1 MAGTDASP
9 GSGAGN
15 IAGAGI
21 PAVVLPARGQGA
33 FAVPHPF
40 PYQGSKRGIAGHILP
55 HFPRGVG
62 RLIEP
67 FCGSGA
73 ISIAAASSRLAR
85 SFWLNDL
92 NAPLMK
98 LWRAILERPDELA
111 ANYEALWKEQIPDRK
126 EFFFRIR
133 REFNDSHQPHHLL
146 YLLARI
152 VKGSVRYGRD
162 GSFNQSP
169 DNRRAGMRPAT
180 MRRQLLDVSDRLTG
194 KTRLTATDFRQ
205 VLGEAETADLVY
217 LDPPYQGTSFS
228 RDRRYCNGVRF
239 DEFVDALREMNGR
252 EIPFIVSYDGR
263 TGDKDHG
270 RLLPDH
276 LGLERLQIRA
286 GVSSQSVLLGTPS
299 ETVESLYLSPA
310 LVKRRAVEPWPA
322 SRFEPI
328 TQRLLFA

>member
-1 MAGTDASP
+1 MVATDASP
-9 GSGAGN
+9 GSGGEDVAG
-15 IAGAGI
+15 
-21 PAVVLPARGQGA
+21 PRVSAVVLPARGQGG

-40 PYQGSKRGIAGHILP
+40 PYQGSKRGIASHILP
-55 HFPRGVG
+55 HFPRGAG

-73 ISIAAASSRLAR
+73 ISIAAASCRAAR

-92 NAPLMK
+92 NAPLMN
-98 LWRAILERPDELA
+98 LWGAILDRPQELA
-111 ANYEALWKEQIPDRK
+111 SQYEALWKEQIPDRK
-126 EFFFRIR
+126 EFFFRVR

-180 MRRQLLDVSDRLTG
+180 MRRQLLDVADRLAG
-194 KTRLTATDFRQ
+194 RTRLTATDYRQ
-205 VLGEAETADLVY
+205 TLGEAESADLVY

-228 RDRRYCNGVRF
+228 RDHRYCGGVRF
-239 DEFVDALREMNGR
+239 EELVDALDEMNDR

-263 TGDKDHG
+263 TGNKDHG
-270 RLLPDH
+270 RPLPDH

-286 GVSSQSVLLGTPS
+286 GVSSQSVLLGIPS
-299 ETVESLYLSPA
+299 ETIESLYLSPA

-322 SRFEPI
+322 HRVEPVPP
-328 TQRLLFA
+328 RSLFA